1 MQEKEVYQ
9 TTSDGKK
16 TMSPGCHQD
25 WSSFIIYP
33 DAEYASFNIYHGC
46 PPPPE
51 SYIKYTKCLLILRSI
66 SPSP

>member
-25 WSSFIIYP
+25 WSSFIIYL
-33 DAEYASFNIYHGC
+33 DAEYSSTIFIIY
-46 PPPPE
+46 PDE
-51 SYIKYTKCLLILRSI
+51 EYSSEIFIIYTDAECS
-66 SPSP
+66 S